1 MVEGTQST
9 RTSASS
15 AMRPSFNRQGG
26 VMPFTRFTLST
37 ALLLSATATLANAA
51 KLEDV
56 APYPKAEDG
65 FVRQVIH
72 LPQQAHEENFKVEVL
87 AGKTLTVDCNRQRL
101 GGSLEEKTLE
111 GWGYPYY
118 RLDKVG
124 GPAST
129 LMACPQGTSRKDFV
143 PVVGDGF
150 LLRYNSKL
158 PIVIYAPKD
167 IEVRYRI
174 WSASDKVEHARAE

>member
-1 MVEGTQST
+1 
-9 RTSASS
+9 
-15 AMRPSFNRQGG
+15 
-26 VMPFTRFTLST
+26 MPFVRFTLPT
-37 ALLLSATATLANAA
+37 ALLLSATATFANAA
-51 KLEDV
+51 KQEDV

-72 LPQQAHEENFKVEVL
+72 LPKQAQEENFKVEIL
-87 AGKTLTVDCNRQRL
+87 AGKTLTVDCNRQHL

-111 GWGYPYY
+111 GWGYTYY
-118 RLDKVG
+118 RLDKVS

-129 LMACPQGTSRKDFV
+129 MMACPDGKTRKDFV

-150 LLRYNSKL
+150 VLRYNSKL

-167 IEVRYRI
+167 VEVRYRL
-174 WSASDKVEHARAE
+174 WSASEKVEKARAE

>member
-1 MVEGTQST
+1 
-9 RTSASS
+9 
-15 AMRPSFNRQGG
+15 
-26 VMPFTRFTLST
+26 MPFVRFTLPT
-37 ALLLSATATLANAA
+37 ALLLSATATFANAA

-72 LPQQAHEENFKVEVL
+72 LPREVQEENFKVEIL

-101 GGSLEEKTLE
+101 GGTLEEKTLE
-111 GWGYPYY
+111 GWGYSYY
-118 RLDKVG
+118 RLDKVS

-129 LMACPQGTSRKDFV
+129 LMACPDGKTRQDFV

-150 LLRYNSKL
+150 VLRYNSKL

-167 IEVRYRI
+167 VEVRYRL
-174 WSASDKVEHARAE
+174 WSASEKVEKARAE